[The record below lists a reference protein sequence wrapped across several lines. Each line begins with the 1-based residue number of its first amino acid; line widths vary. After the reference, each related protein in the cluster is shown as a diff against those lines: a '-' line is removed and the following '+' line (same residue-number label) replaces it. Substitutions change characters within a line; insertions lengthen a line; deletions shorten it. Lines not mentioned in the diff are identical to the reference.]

1 MAVKLT
7 EPRFKKVFNT
17 LAKVVFHMAGDEE
30 EAAAGIMDI
39 SDTPDVAVWAKG
51 IGKGIEVPS
60 DKVKQPSRISSM
72 TLHVKRLSGAHN
84 GKKEEEGG
92 ELMVDP
98 ANKEEMARVA
108 GRHVSLTDESEYYA
122 KQE

>member
-1 MAVKLT
+1 MA
-7 EPRFKKVFNT
+7 
-17 LAKVVFHMAGDEE
+17 DEDGE

-39 SDTPDVAVWAKG
+39 SDTPDVAVWSKG

-60 DKVKQPSRISSM
+60 DKVRQPSKISSM
-72 TLHVKRLSGAHN
+72 TLHVKRRSGTHN
-84 GKKEEEGG
+84 GKKEEESG

-98 ANKEEMARVA
+98 ANKEEMARVV
-108 GRHVSLTDESEYYA
+108 GRHVSLTDDESEYYA